1 MMNKKY
7 KLVEVYCVEKDILN
21 VENVEGSSK
30 KDVVKSKWDSIDKN
44 ELREE
49 MGSDWK
55 DWFSN
60 EGKYIIWGEENC
72 IVCIEEGEDVFDI
85 IKDVDSSKWS
95 EEVVLYIDK
104 KNGEVYCRMLEED
117 GNRYKIEKD
126 GSIKV

>member
-95 EEVVLYIDK
+95 DEEWSRWEK
-104 KNGEVYCRMLEED
+104 WFEKEVW
-117 GNRYKIEKD
+117 
-126 GSIKV
+126 S